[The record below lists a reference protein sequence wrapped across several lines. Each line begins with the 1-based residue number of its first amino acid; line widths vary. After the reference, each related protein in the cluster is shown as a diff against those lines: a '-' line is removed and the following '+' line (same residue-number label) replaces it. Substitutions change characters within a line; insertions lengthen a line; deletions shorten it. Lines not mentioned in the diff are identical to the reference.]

1 MTKLSRR
8 ITKLIV
14 GLALLALLG
23 FLFLRSVRGARGEPY
38 TISRDDL
45 GPWHLAMV
53 SGARPD
59 EPMLVLQPPRG
70 LMGGLFGQLFKR
82 TMESMGAPTSPGIP
96 VVLQEELTR
105 ALVDHPALTAEA
117 LLAEAQEAGLAAPS
131 PTPLCIAHR
140 RATGGSGRQ
149 QLFFAIFDLP
159 ALGQFRQRLAA
170 QWNDGIALPKFNPAL
185 LSPALIVSTV
195 ESNPESW
202 LPLSPDPKIDCIAPI
217 AISSA
222 GE

>member
-1 MTKLSRR
+1 M
-8 ITKLIV
+8 
-14 GLALLALLG
+14 LG

-45 GPWHLAMV
+45 GPWNLAMV

-96 VVLQEELTR
+96 VVLEEELTR
-105 ALVDHPALTAEA
+105 ARVDHPELTAEA
-117 LLAEAQEAGLAAPS
+117 LLAEAQEAGLASPS

-140 RATGGSGRQ
+140 RATDGSGRQ

-170 QWNDGIALPKFNPAL
+170 QLNDGTAPPRFNPAL

-195 ESNPESW
+195 ESNPEAW
-202 LPLSPDPKIDCIAPI
+202 LPLSPDPKTDCIAPI

>member
-1 MTKLSRR
+1 LTKVSKTIAKLS
-8 ITKLIV
+8 V
-14 GLALLALLG
+14 GLLLLAMLG

-45 GPWHLAMV
+45 GPWTLATV

-59 EPMLVLQPPRG
+59 EPMLVLRPPHG
-70 LMGGLFGQLFKR
+70 LMARLFDQLFKR
-82 TMESMGAPTSPGIP
+82 TMESMGGPTSPGIP
-96 VVLQEELTR
+96 LVLQEELTR
-105 ALVDHPALTAEA
+105 ALVDHPALTPET

-131 PTPLCIAHR
+131 PKPLCIAHR
-140 RATGGSGRQ
+140 RATGGSGRR

-170 QWNDGIALPKFNPAL
+170 QLNDGIAVPRFNPAL
-185 LSPALIVSTV
+185 LSPALIVATV
-195 ESNPESW
+195 ESDLESW
-202 LPLSPDPKIDCIAPI
+202 LPLTADPKTDCIAPI
-217 AISSA
+217 AISSP